1 MMLPNPSRNGLTSK
15 RMSYNLNDDPVYQA
29 WRDAYPG
36 KTDDGK
42 ESPIELVAPG
52 IFVHSMPFGYMP
64 AESEEEAKE
73 AWAWKWVN
81 QATTTV

>member
-1 MMLPNPSRNGLTSK
+1 MSGNLT
-15 RMSYNLNDDPVYQA
+15 DDPIYQA

-36 KTDDGK
+36 KTDFGGA
-42 ESPIELVAPG
+42 ERPIELVHPG
-52 IFVHSMPFGYMP
+52 IFIHGMPFGYMP